1 MELREL
7 LLLGLPDG
15 LTLPSLY
22 LLPTLAERS
31 HTLMLEYN
39 LRPTY
44 IHLNLC
50 LYRS

>member
-1 MELREL
+1 MELRAL
-7 LLLGLPDG
+7 LLLGLPDE

-31 HTLMLEYN
+31 HTLRLEFN

-50 LYRS
+50 LFFS